1 MPLPAPNSEWPPP
14 QWSDIY
20 TAYDQWSAWYS
31 GDADRLTHVYERDGS
46 PQRVRP
52 SQHSDGLVGKVSR
65 WFWGTPPSASQ
76 RSTKLHV
83 PAASDLAGTSADLLY
98 ADMPSVTVDDT
109 ATQAR
114 LDELLDDGLLTTL
127 VEAAEVAA
135 ALGGCF
141 LRVGW
146 DSTVVPDR
154 PLVDVVHPDSVIPTF
169 YRGHLTEA
177 TIHQVL
183 ASDKNGVL
191 RHLERHAPGIVE
203 HALYLGTGSD
213 LGRPVPLA
221 EHPETADLA
230 EQLVDS
236 NAIKTGIDGLDIV
249 YKPNL
254 TPNRMW
260 RNHPVGAH
268 LGRSDYSGVE
278 PLMDSLDEVY
288 TAWMR
293 DIRLAKGR
301 IVVPQ
306 YYLDNLGRGQGA
318 AFDLDREVFSPVN
331 RPPDSSSSGDITASQ
346 FAIRHEEHSA
356 TAREL
361 HQQIVQAAGY
371 SAQTFGLTSEVAMTA
386 TESNA
391 RERKTLLTRGKK
403 TRLDGMAL
411 ARLVEILLAVDRVQ
425 FKSPVQPQRPTVEY
439 PPVVTAQPSE
449 RAETARLLS
458 QAEAASTYTLVS
470 MNHPEWDDTDV
481 RAEVDRIQNERGA
494 AMPDPAEVMR
504 QTAAGENL
512 DEQEAE
518 Q

>member
-1 MPLPAPNSEWPPP
+1 MPLPAPNSDWPPP

-20 TAYDQWSAWYS
+20 TAYDRWSAWYS
-31 GDADRLTHVYERDGS
+31 GDADRLTHVYERDPQ
-46 PQRVRP
+46 PQRVRQ
-52 SQHSDGLVGKVSR
+52 SQFSDGLVGRVSR
-65 WFWGTPPSASQ
+65 WFWGTPPSPAQ

-83 PAASDLAGTSADLLY
+83 PAAADIAGTSADLLY
-98 ADMPSVTVDDT
+98 ADMPTVTVDDS
-109 ATQAR
+109 ATQTR

-146 DSTVVPDR
+146 DRSVLGDR
-154 PLVDVVHPDSVIPTF
+154 PLVDVVHPDSAVPTF
-169 YRGHLTEA
+169 YRGYLTEV
-177 TIHQVL
+177 TFHQVL
-183 ASDKNGVL
+183 ADDKNGVL
-191 RHLERHAPGIVE
+191 RHLERHVPGGVE
-203 HALYLGTGSD
+203 HALYLGTSSN
-213 LGRPVPLA
+213 LGRPVPLT
-221 EHPETADLA
+221 EHPATADIA
-230 EQLVDS
+230 EQLADS
-236 NAIKTGIDGLDIV
+236 NLVETGIDTLDVV
-249 YKPNL
+249 YKPNVL
-254 TPNRMW
+254 PNRMW
-260 RNHPVGAH
+260 RNHPVGSA

-278 PLMDSLDEVY
+278 HLMDALDETY

-306 YYLDNLGRGQGA
+306 HYLESQGPGQGA
-318 AFDLDREVFSPVN
+318 VADLDREVFTPVN
-331 RPPDSSSSGDITASQ
+331 RPPDASGASEITASQ

-361 HQQIVQAAGY
+361 HQQIVQGAGY

-403 TRLDGMAL
+403 SRLDGMAL
-411 ARLVEILLAVDRVQ
+411 ARLIEVLLAVDRTQ
-425 FKSPVQPQRPTVEY
+425 FGSTVQPQPPAIEY

-470 MNHPEWDDTDV
+470 MNHPEWDESEI
-481 RAEVDRIQNERGA
+481 AEEVDRIQSERGA
-494 AMPDPAEVMR
+494 AMPEPGESLG
-504 QTAAGENL
+504 QLAAGQPPT
-512 DEQEAE
+512 DEE
-518 Q
+518 